1 MEIEYLL
8 FASFA
13 DYMPE
18 NRQGQSCVM
27 TLEEGSTVG
36 ILIEHLN
43 LPENKPKMIFLNGIR
58 AKEDMLLKN
67 GDRVGIF
74 PLVAGG

>member
-8 FASFA
+8 FASFSS
-13 DYMPE
+13 YMPE
-18 NRQGQSCVM
+18 SSNGQSCRIQ
-27 TLEEGSTVG
+27 LEENATVST
-36 ILIEHLN
+36 LLKLLN
-43 LPENKPKMIFLNGIR
+43 LPEKTEKMIFLNGIR
-58 AKEDMLLKN
+58 AKEDASLKN